1 MHGEGFFLQAFLYLA
16 ATVVAVPLAKKLG
29 LGSVLG
35 YLIAGVIIGPYALGL
50 VGAEG
55 QDVMHFAEFGV
66 VMMLFVVGLELQPSL
81 LWRLRGPI
89 VGLGGAQVPCYNPD
103 RWWPCSWFWAQLAGR
118 ARHRYDIGAVFNG
131 HRPPNPER
139 KGIDEDTRR
148 TEFLRGV
155 ALPRHRRHP
164 DARLDAPLGHRHG

>member
-16 ATVVAVPLAKKLG
+16 ATVVAVPLAKRLG

-81 LWRLRGPI
+81 LWRLR
-89 VGLGGAQVPCYNPD
+89 AAT
-103 RWWPCSWFWAQLAGR
+103 S
-118 ARHRYDIGAVFNG
+118 
-131 HRPPNPER
+131 
-139 KGIDEDTRR
+139 
-148 TEFLRGV
+148 
-155 ALPRHRRHP
+155 
-164 DARLDAPLGHRHG
+164 